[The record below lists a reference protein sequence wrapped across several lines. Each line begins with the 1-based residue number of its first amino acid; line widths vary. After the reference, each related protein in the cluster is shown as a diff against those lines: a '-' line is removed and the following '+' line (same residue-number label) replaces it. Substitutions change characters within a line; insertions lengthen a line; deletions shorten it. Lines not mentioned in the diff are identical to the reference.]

1 MARITVEDCLMKVE
15 NRFELISLSA
25 KRAKEIIKQKRSLLS
40 NYKNRPIVMSLRE
53 ISAGKV
59 WSDND

>member
-1 MARITVEDCLMKVE
+1 MARITVEDCLLKVG

-25 KRAKEIIKQKRSLLS
+25 KRAKEIIKQKRSLLEG
-40 NYKNRPIVMSLRE
+40 YKNRPIVMSLRE

-59 WSDND
+59 WTDGD